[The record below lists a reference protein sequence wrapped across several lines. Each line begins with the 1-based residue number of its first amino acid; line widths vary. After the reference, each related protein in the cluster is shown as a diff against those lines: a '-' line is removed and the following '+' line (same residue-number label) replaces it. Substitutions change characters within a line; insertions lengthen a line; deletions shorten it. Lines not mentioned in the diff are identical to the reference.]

1 MTAPRALNEL
11 QRLVKE
17 IEGQLL
23 AFASADARTEWNRF
37 RESCASAATPRP
49 EVFATA
55 AADDLAVLVNKARR
69 FREVI
74 LLA

>member
-1 MTAPRALNEL
+1 MISPDAPRALSEL
-11 QRLVKE
+11 ERLVTE

-23 AFASADARTEWNRF
+23 AFVSADARIEWSLF
-37 RESCASAATPRP
+37 RESCASATKARS
-49 EVFATA
+49 
-55 AADDLAVLVNKARR
+55 AADDLAVLVSKARR